1 MLDDLQLDQITDPAK
16 AREVIQ
22 RLLNLI
28 ETLSAEQDRLKAEN
42 QQLRDEISRLKGTP
56 GRPKGP
62 LGRPPKQDIS
72 SEAERRVP
80 RGRIKEPK
88 NDQIRI
94 DREARCTVDRA
105 ILPADAEYKGV
116 VPVVVQDLVLRTD
129 NVRFLKEK
137 WYSPSTGQTFLGELP
152 PGYDGQFGPG
162 LKSFTWLA
170 TNVGLMSQ
178 PKLLEVV
185 RVAGVKISSGHLG
198 QLLIHHHPGLDAEA
212 RAVAE
217 AALSATPWHQLDHT
231 ATRVKGTDQHCH
243 ILTTPLATVAHTQPG
258 KDRLATLDSLR
269 NNRPR
274 RYRYNADAEAVLQQ
288 RGLSAGVRRNLAHLP
303 WDTVLDE
310 PTLTQLLEAHLS
322 NAGPTQRAWIVEALA
337 LAAYRAASDEPVVQL
352 LVSDDAPQL
361 SGICAEQ
368 ALCWVHDGRHYK
380 KLRPRVALH
389 CEALRE
395 FLKDYWA
402 FYRELRAYQEAPTAT
417 ERVRLAARF
426 DDLFA
431 TVTGYDAL
439 DERIAKTR
447 AKRTELLQV
456 LAHPEL
462 PLHNNAA
469 ELGCR
474 ARVRR
479 RDVSFG
485 PRTAAGT
492 RAWDVGLTLVATAK
506 KLGVNIY
513 QYIEDRL
520 SGRNQLPSLADLIT
534 QRVEKLN
541 LSASWATS

>member
-1 MLDDLQLDQITDPAK
+1 MLDDLQLDQISDPAK

-28 ETLSAEQDRLKAEN
+28 ETLSAEHDRLKAEN
-42 QQLRDEISRLKGTP
+42 QHLRDEISRLKGTP

-62 LGRPPKQDIS
+62 LGQPPKQDIS

-80 RGRIKEPK
+80 RGRIKGPK
-88 NDQIRI
+88 SDQITI
-94 DREARCTVDRA
+94 DREARCPVDRA
-105 ILPADAEYKGV
+105 ILPADAEYKGLV
-116 VPVVVQDLVLRTD
+116 AVVVQDLVLRTD

-137 WYSPSTGQTFLGELP
+137 WYAPSTGQTYLGELP

-162 LKSFTWLA
+162 LKSFSWLA

-178 PKLLEVV
+178 PKLLDVV
-185 RVAGVKISSGHLG
+185 RAAGVKISSGHLG
-198 QLLIHHHPGLDAEA
+198 QLLIHHHPGLAAEA
-212 RAVAE
+212 TAVAE
-217 AALSATPWHQLDHT
+217 AALRATPWHQLDHT
-231 ATRVKGTDQHCH
+231 ATRVKESDQHCH
-243 ILTTPLATVAHTQPG
+243 IRTTPLATVAHTQPS

-274 RYRYNADAEAVLQQ
+274 RYRYNADAEALLKQ
-288 RGLSAGVRRNLAHLP
+288 RGLSAGVRRTLVHLP
-303 WDTVLDE
+303 WDTVLSE
-310 PTLTQLLEAHLS
+310 PTLTQLLDTHLS

-368 ALCWVHDGRHYK
+368 ALCWVHDGRQYK

-389 CEALRE
+389 DEALRE
-395 FLKDYWA
+395 FLDDYWA
-402 FYRELRAYQEAPTAT
+402 FYRELRAYPEAPTAT
-417 ERVRLAARF
+417 ERARLAARF
-426 DDLFA
+426 DELFA

-439 DERIAKTR
+439 DDRIAKTR

-492 RAWDVGLTLVATAK
+492 GAWDVGLTLVATAK

-534 QRVEKLN
+534 QRAQELN
-541 LSASWATS
+541 LGASWATS

>member
-1 MLDDLQLDQITDPAK
+1 MLDDLQLDQITDPQ
-16 AREVIQ
+16 ARELIQ

-42 QQLRDEISRLKGTP
+42 QQLRDENARLKGTP
-56 GRPKGP
+56 ARPKGP
-62 LGRPPKQDIS
+62 LGRPPAQDIS
-72 SEAERRVP
+72 SEQERRVP
-80 RGRIKEPK
+80 RGRIKGPK
-88 NDQIRI
+88 NDQIQI
-94 DREARCTVDRA
+94 DREELCPVDPA
-105 ILPADAEYKGV
+105 ILPEDAEYKGL
-116 VPVVVQDLVLRTD
+116 VPVIVQNLVLRTD

-137 WYSPSTGQTFLGELP
+137 WYAPSTGQTYLGELP
-152 PGYDGQFGPG
+152 PGYDGQFGPD
-162 LKSFTWLA
+162 LKSFVWLV

-178 PKLLEVV
+178 PKTLEVV
-185 RVAGVKISSGHLG
+185 RAAGTKISSGHLG
-198 QLLIHHHPGLDAEA
+198 QLLIHQPALDAEA
-212 RAVAE
+212 SAVAE
-217 AALSATPWHQLDHT
+217 ASLHATPWQQLDHT
-231 ATRVKGTDQHCH
+231 ATRVSGSDQQCH
-243 ILTTPLATVAHTQPG
+243 ILTTPLATVAHTKPS
-258 KDRLATLDSLR
+258 KDRLSTLDSLR

-274 RYRYNADAEAVLQQ
+274 RFRFNADAELLLLA
-288 RGLSAGVRRNLAHLP
+288 RGLSAGVRRNLIHLP
-303 WDTVLDE
+303 WDVELDE
-310 PTLTQLLEAHLS
+310 PTLMAILDQHVS
-322 NAGPTQRAWIVEALA
+322 NAGPTQRQWIVEALA
-337 LAAYRAASDEPVVQL
+337 LAAYRAAEGEPVVRL

-389 CEALRE
+389 YEALHD

-402 FYRELRAYQEAPTAT
+402 FYRELRAYQEAPTAR
-417 ERVRLAARF
+417 ERARLAARF
-426 DDLFA
+426 DELFA
-431 TVTGYDAL
+431 KVTGYDAL

-447 AKRTELLQV
+447 AKRSELLQV

-513 QYIEDRL
+513 QYIQDRL
-520 SGRNQLPSLADLIT
+520 SGRKQLLSLADLI
-534 QRVEKLN
+534 VERAQELN
-541 LSASWATS
+541 LGASWVTP